1 MLLAGCATEAEAAW
15 GACCCASNE
24 RCEVDF
30 QAFPQDR
37 ADLDRYLRYVADI
50 ALAEAGGGMQGT
62 QAAQL
67 AQMVNADNA
76 LSMFN
81 VVASGM
87 PATHAGFNKVTFF
100 HLLKLAVGGQVMSLY
115 TFENEVIRPFTRRI
129 GGPRVHFAL
138 NCIDAAT
145 RTVWLSEILNF
156 YPEDF
161 VPDHAPKLVAY
172 ANRYALQ
179 PAPLDYTLRFT
190 PYDWTV
196 ANSRAR

>member
-1 MLLAGCATEAEAAW
+1 MGRVLQRFV
-15 GACCCASNE
+15 NE
-24 RCEVDF
+24 RGEVDF
-30 QAFPQDR
+30 QALSQDR
-37 ADLDRYLRYVADI
+37 ADLDRYLRCVVDT
-50 ALAEAGGGMQGT
+50 ALAEAGGGGMQST

-67 AQMVNADNA
+67 AHMVNAYNA

-81 VVASGM
+81 VVASGN

-100 HLLKLAVGGQVMSLY
+100 YLRKLAVGGQVMSLY
-115 TFENEVIRPFTRRI
+115 TFENEVIRPFIRRI
-129 GGPRVHFAL
+129 GEPRVHFAL

-161 VPDHAPKLVAY
+161 VPDHAPKLVAC